1 MNRQIRLRLHGKP
14 RRGRRRGLTLLEIM
28 LSLIILGGAL
38 VAVGELIRTASRSAR
53 DARDWTAAQVLAES
67 LLAEITTGIVPAEP
81 VERQP
86 DPYDPDWVYSILVDS
101 PNQDGL
107 LQVTIIIERAD
118 VQLTGARSQPFQLV
132 RWMLDPQLD
141 LAPPAGDASSSGSSG
156 SSSSSGSS
164 GSPGTAG
171 SSGTAGGGF

>member
-1 MNRQIRLRLHGKP
+1 MRQHRNGHV
-14 RRGRRRGLTLLEIM
+14 RRRRRHGLTLLEIM

-38 VAVGELIRTASRSAR
+38 VAVGEPIRTASRSAR

-86 DPYDPDWVYSILVDS
+86 DPYDPDWVYSILVDN

-107 LQVTIIIERAD
+107 LQVTILIERAD
-118 VQLTGARSQPFQLV
+118 AQVTGSRSQPYQLV

-141 LAPPAGDASSSGSSG
+141 LAAPATDSGSTG
-156 SSSSSGSS
+156 ASSSSSGS
-164 GSPGTAG
+164 GT
-171 SSGTAGGGF
+171 STGGN